1 MSIFVV
7 LHCRGW
13 VMREY
18 ICSTPLRGVMR
29 EYICSTP
36 LQGVG
41 YEGVY
46 L

>member
-1 MSIFVV
+1 
-7 LHCRGW
+7 
-13 VMREY
+13 MREY
-18 ICSTPLRGVMR
+18 ICSTPLRGVMS

>member
-1 MSIFVV
+1 
-7 LHCRGW
+7 
-13 VMREY
+13 MREY

>member
-1 MSIFVV
+1 
-7 LHCRGW
+7 
-13 VMREY
+13 
-18 ICSTPLRGVMR
+18 MR

-36 LQGVG
+36 LQGGMREYICSTPLQGGGG